1 LEKGIALRRLPVALL
16 TGVVIAAAAA
26 VLPAAPAAANA
37 QGDAIDQLNEIR
49 RARGL
54 GELRPSIS
62 LHRSSTR
69 YANHMLARGYFGHR
83 ARIAVGSQFGA
94 AGETLA
100 LHSGW
105 SASPGMTVASWMR
118 SPTHRSVLLSARYRW
133 VGMGIAR
140 GHDASGPVTVWV
152 AHVGAR

>member
-1 LEKGIALRRLPVALL
+1 MRRLPVALL
-16 TGVVIAAAAA
+16 TGVLIAAAT

-37 QGDAIDQLNEIR
+37 QGDAIDKLNEIR

-54 GELRPSIS
+54 AELRPSIS

-69 YANHMLARGYFGHR
+69 YAHHMLARGYFGHGS
-83 ARIAVGSQFGA
+83 RIAVSSQFGA

-105 SASPGMTVASWMR
+105 SARPTFTVSSWMN
-118 SPTHRSVLLSARYRW
+118 SPTHRGVLLSSRFRW

-140 GHDASGPVTVWV
+140 GRNASGPVTVWV
-152 AHVGAR
+152 AHVGAP

>member
-1 LEKGIALRRLPVALL
+1 MRRLPVALL
-16 TGVVIAAAAA
+16 TGVLIAAAT

-37 QGDAIDQLNEIR
+37 QGDAIDKLNEIR

-54 GELRPSIS
+54 AELRPSIS

-69 YANHMLARGYFGHR
+69 YAHRMLARGYFGHGS
-83 ARIAVGSQFGA
+83 RIAVSSQFGA

-105 SASPGMTVASWMR
+105 SARPTFTVSSWMN
-118 SPTHRSVLLSARYRW
+118 SPTHRGVLLSSRFRW

-140 GHDASGPVTVWV
+140 GRNASGPVTVWV
-152 AHVGAR
+152 AHVGAP

>member
-16 TGVVIAAAAA
+16 AGVLIAAAT

-37 QGDAIDQLNEIR
+37 QSDAIEQLNEIR

-54 GELRPSIS
+54 AELRPSIS

-69 YANHMLARGYFGHR
+69 YANHMLAQGYFGHGS
-83 ARIAVGSQFGA
+83 RIAVSSQFGT

-100 LHSGW
+100 QHSGW
-105 SASPGMTVASWMR
+105 NAQPAKTVASWMN
-118 SPTHRSVLLSARYRW
+118 SPTHRGVLLSPRYRW

-140 GHDASGPVTVWV
+140 GRNASGPVTVWV
-152 AHVGAR
+152 AHVGAP